1 MTQFIDFRSD
11 TVTQPTPEMRR
22 AMADAVVGDDILGE
36 DPTVI
41 QLEAVSAE
49 LLGKEAGLL
58 VLSGTMGNQVAI
70 QTLTQRGDE
79 VLMGIESHIF
89 NLEVGGL
96 AALSGVQT
104 RTLSSHAGKFDP
116 HEVRRA
122 VRPKGLQS
130 PITRVLCLENTYDL
144 NRGIPLPAEYF
155 AEMGHIARECGV
167 AVYLDGARIFNASS
181 FFGVTPATLCTDADV
196 VMFCLTKG
204 LAAPLGSL
212 LVGTSAFIERARWIR
227 QRLGGGMRQAGHMAA
242 AALVALSK
250 MRERLTE
257 DHLLAGRLREGL
269 AAIDQRIVD
278 ADQPL
283 TNVVRIDFA
292 PVGKTSEYIVN
303 GLLRQNIKVKPI
315 GETTCRMI
323 THWGITA
330 KEVDEAIGA
339 IASLIR
345 Q

>member
-1 MTQFIDFRSD
+1 MTRFIDFRSD
-11 TVTQPTPEMRR
+11 TVTQPTPQMRR
-22 AMADAVVGDDILGE
+22 AMADADVGDDILGE

-41 QLEAVSAE
+41 RLEAVSAE
-49 LLGKEAGLL
+49 LLGKEAGLF

-79 VLMGIESHIF
+79 VLMGVESHIF

-104 RTLSSHAGKFDP
+104 RILSSHAGRFEPRD
-116 HEVRRA
+116 VRSA

-155 AEMGHIARECGV
+155 AEMGRIARECGA
-167 AVYLDGARIFNASS
+167 AVYLDGARIFNASA
-181 FFGVTPATLCTDADV
+181 FFGVDPTTLCREADV

-212 LVGTSAFIERARWIR
+212 LVGTRDFIDRARWIR

-242 AALVALSK
+242 AALVALDT

-269 AAIDQRIVD
+269 AAIDPRMVD
-278 ADQPL
+278 IGQPL
-283 TNVVRIDFA
+283 TNIVRIDLT
-292 PVGKTSEYIVN
+292 PVGKTAAYLVD
-303 GLLRQNIKVKPI
+303 GLLQRGFKVKPI
-315 GETTCRMI
+315 SETACRMI
-323 THWGITA
+323 THWGVTA
-330 KEVDEAIGA
+330 TDVDKAVGA
-339 IASLIR
+339 VASLIR
-345 Q
+345 R

>member
-1 MTQFIDFRSD
+1 MTRFIDFRSD
-11 TVTQPTPEMRR
+11 TVTQPTPQMRM
-22 AMADAVVGDDILGE
+22 AMAEAEVGDDILGE

-41 QLEAVSAE
+41 RLETASAE
-49 LLGKEAGLL
+49 LLGKDAGLF

-79 VLMGIESHIF
+79 VLMGVESHIF

-104 RTLSSHAGKFDP
+104 RVLNSHAGRFDLCD
-116 HEVRRA
+116 VSSA
-122 VRPKGLQS
+122 IRPKGLQS

-155 AEMGHIARECGV
+155 ADMSRIARECS
-167 AVYLDGARIFNASS
+167 ATVYLDGARIFNAAT
-181 FFGVTPATLCTDADV
+181 FFGVDPATLCRDADV

-212 LVGTSAFIERARWIR
+212 LVGRRDFIDRARWIR

-242 AALVALSK
+242 AALVALNT

-257 DHLLAGRLREGL
+257 DHLLARRLRDGI
-269 AAIDQRIVD
+269 ADIDQRMVD
-278 ADQPL
+278 TGQPL
-283 TNVVRIDFA
+283 TNIVRIDLA
-292 PVGKTSEYIVN
+292 PVGKAAGYLVD
-303 GLLRQNIKVKPI
+303 GLLQRGIKVKPI
-315 GETTCRMI
+315 GETACRMI

-330 KEVDEAIGA
+330 SEVDEAVNA